1 MWLQCQKSF
10 NERKQK
16 ATKTAFYESVMQE
29 FRREEEKFL
38 WGLVAFWFII
48 IHLTNIQNIFSF
60 QLCECEELTFTSSY
74 IALIWVCVV
83 ALRPAS
89 FGPCQILSVAF
100 HNTECVELV
109 VEKSLCFTVQLDE
122 SVHDKRNRKGKWKP
136 LVTCRVL
143 RFHHR
148 LLAGDINTDY
158 RHPLVRRG
166 ISSHAVGH
174 QL

>member
-1 MWLQCQKSF
+1 MRTCG
-10 NERKQK
+10 
-16 ATKTAFYESVMQE
+16 
-29 FRREEEKFL
+29 FL
-38 WGLVAFWFII
+38 VYHNSSNKYSKYFL
-48 IHLTNIQNIFSF
+48 SF
-60 QLCECEELTFTSSY
+60 QLCECEPALTSSY
-74 IALIWVCVV
+74 IALIWVSVV

-100 HNTECVELV
+100 QNTECVELV
-109 VEKSLCFTVQLDE
+109 AEKSLCFTVQLDE

-158 RHPLVRRG
+158 RYCTYIIPN
-166 ISSHAVGH
+166 ISNDAPTQRNPQVDSR
-174 QL
+174 